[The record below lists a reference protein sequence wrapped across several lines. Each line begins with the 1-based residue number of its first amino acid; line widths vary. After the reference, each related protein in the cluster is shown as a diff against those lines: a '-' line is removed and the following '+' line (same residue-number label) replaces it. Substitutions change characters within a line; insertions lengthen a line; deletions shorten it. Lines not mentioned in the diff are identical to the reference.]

1 MWKLYRQ
8 ELKRILRTRST
19 LLFLAAA
26 LALSVFMAWVP
37 VTFERYAYEENGK
50 EIVIKGPEALALTK
64 QMEAP
69 SAGEVT
75 PEKLAQGLSFYH
87 KNLEIYDD
95 FYNEEFPLNLRVQ
108 EIYPWRPLM
117 MRLREA
123 MADPV
128 SGMAPEYTDISA
140 DDALAF
146 YDRCRS
152 HIADLMKLEQ
162 SGGTADSGTDV

>member
-117 MRLREA
+117 MRLMMVAWRRNIRTSPPTTHWHS
-123 MADPV
+123 M
-128 SGMAPEYTDISA
+128 
-140 DDALAF
+140 
-146 YDRCRS
+146 
-152 HIADLMKLEQ
+152 
-162 SGGTADSGTDV
+162 TAARATLPT